1 MTGKRKLVLLKGT
14 APGRYNTPQ
23 VGRITPMCIQ
33 AVLIGLDKL
42 KKNMRGQIGRL
53 WNRVRSGQN
62 WRRD

>member
-42 KKNMRGQIGRL
+42 KKKKHEGTDWKVME
-53 WNRVRSGQN
+53 
-62 WRRD
+62 